1 MLRNLLRYLL
11 LLFVVGLL
19 SVLYNTYYM
28 TILFL
33 TMAVMPFL
41 MFALLSYLYGKVTAS
56 LVSVVH
62 VVKKG
67 EVVPVSVQLDN
78 PTIFPVSHIKLY
90 ITFRNSYSS
99 MQYKKNFTVSVG
111 AHTKASVICNLLS
124 DYAGNLEISLHGI
137 RIYDY
142 MKLFSLKKKM
152 KGELKVAVL
161 PEYYELPESRFVNR
175 NGSLIESDYYSPY
188 KSGDDPSEVFAIR
201 EYREGDRQQRIHW
214 KLSMKQDQLM
224 IKEFSDPLNCSVL
237 LFVDLSIPNME
248 EALPFMDSM
257 LECALSLSYTFLLAG
272 QMHYFVWYDEA
283 HGACRR
289 IRVAQEKDLFEALD
303 GLLQVRT
310 YDSSIDSVSAYLA
323 EHPKEQYTNLFFI
336 SGIQPK
342 SRLESLSLLRAM
354 SRHIIFIGELDN
366 QPGTRYF
373 PDQIIRR
380 SDETGVT
387 LSSIDTHH
395 VQRDLAELRLDS
407 VNRLA

>member
-1 MLRNLLRYLL
+1 MMLRNLLRYLL

-19 SVLYNTYYM
+19 SILYNTYYM

-41 MFALLSYLYGKVTAS
+41 MFALLSYIYGKVSAS

-67 EVVPVSVQLDN
+67 EVVPVSIQLNN
-78 PTIFPVSHIKLY
+78 PTIFPVSHLKLY
-90 ITFRNSYSS
+90 VTFRNTYSS
-99 MQYKKNFTVSVG
+99 SQYKKNFTVSVG
-111 AHTKASVICNLLS
+111 ARTKESVICNLLS
-124 DYAGNLEISLHGI
+124 DYAGNLEISLRGM
-137 RIYDY
+137 RIFDY
-142 MKLFSLKKKM
+142 LKLFSFKRKI
-152 KGELKVAVL
+152 KGDLKVAVL
-161 PEYYELPESRFVNR
+161 PEYYELSESRFQNR

-214 KLSMKQDQLM
+214 KLSIKQDQLM

-237 LFVDLSIPNME
+237 LFVDLSVP
-248 EALPFMDSM
+248 AFQDTLPFMDSV
-257 LECALSLSYTFLLAG
+257 LECTLSLSYTFLLAG
-272 QMHYFVWYDEA
+272 QMHYFAWYDEA

-289 IRVAQEKDLFEALD
+289 IRIAQEKDLFEALD
-303 GLLQVRT
+303 GLLQVHP
-310 YDSSIDSVSAYLA
+310 YDPAIDSITAYLA
-323 EHPKEQYTNLFFI
+323 EHPKEQYTNLFFV
-336 SGIQPK
+336 SGVQPK
-342 SRLESLSLLRAM
+342 SRLESLSMLRAA
-354 SRHIIFIGELDN
+354 SRHIIYIGDVDN

-373 PDQIIRR
+373 PSEVIRR

-395 VQRDLAELRLDS
+395 VQRDLGELRLE
-407 VNRLA
+407 